1 MWPGYARVHPGSLWR
16 CPGICQVISHGS
28 STLSAR
34 KKVADSSTQPEQTCV
49 SSLCPQRYSPFSTHF
64 NRSVGSIVWVCPP
77 SVKQTCSRATRH
89 WLQDAR
95 KSSGGLLLHV
105 VVLPVQVVRC
115 SVEGLVKRRWKMLLL
130 SGVATIVLLV
140 GAWCGGQFVVSVA
153 EGVWRMLDIVCMVL
167 DYLQAFHVS

>member
-1 MWPGYARVHPGSLWR
+1 M
-16 CPGICQVISHGS
+16 CVIA
-28 STLSAR
+28 LSA
-34 KKVADSSTQPEQTCV
+34 ALLALFYTFQPFIRPLLWAALCGCV
-49 SSLCPQRYSPFSTHF
+49 LHP
-64 NRSVGSIVWVCPP
+64 
-77 SVKQTCSRATRH
+77 VKQTCSRATRH

-115 SVEGLVKRRWKMLLL
+115 SVEALDGLVKRRWKMLLL

-140 GAWCGGQFVVSVA
+140 GAWCGGQFVVSMA
-153 EGVWRMLDIVCMVL
+153 EGVWRMLDVVCMVL